1 MPPTQRGSAATPAR
15 PSLLEVRLPGPISAS
30 HVVWGDS
37 SASIKATLLAARPRP
52 SGVAYD
58 GRPEQASLLVMSE
71 RLARKRRP
79 RVRLARVKI
88 TITEVALS
96 LDAGVL
102 VHKPGSP

>member
-1 MPPTQRGSAATPAR
+1 
-15 PSLLEVRLPGPISAS
+15 
-30 HVVWGDS
+30 
-37 SASIKATLLAARPRP
+37 
-52 SGVAYD
+52 
-58 GRPEQASLLVMSE
+58 MSE

-96 LDAGVL
+96 LDAGIL